1 MNQKSSSVFLFFCFF
16 WSAHLFC
23 QMNFCSK
30 NEVWVS
36 PPPFSTLF
44 HFKILT
50 HFGKK
55 EINSKNNLEEK
66 NKKLFAEKKQQ
77 KRRLKNW
84 LNLSEIPNIHCQRSR
99 TRRSCQKNWVP
110 KGKIRKRQNSVL
122 FNLRFFFLSTQYCQ
136 FNARET
142 KNWEVFRFLSTLDPP
157 PRFNNVSKKKQ
168 LLCKNACKL
177 QCVFS
182 YFIKNVADW
191 FSIHKKWQAT
201 ESAAVS

>member
-1 MNQKSSSVFLFFCFF
+1 LKRLQSETNEKNSIGREKKKINSLNQKSSSVFLFFCFF

-77 KRRLKNW
+77 KRRLKN
-84 LNLSEIPNIHCQRSR
+84 
-99 TRRSCQKNWVP
+99 
-110 KGKIRKRQNSVL
+110 
-122 FNLRFFFLSTQYCQ
+122 
-136 FNARET
+136 
-142 KNWEVFRFLSTLDPP
+142 
-157 PRFNNVSKKKQ
+157 
-168 LLCKNACKL
+168 
-177 QCVFS
+177 
-182 YFIKNVADW
+182 
-191 FSIHKKWQAT
+191 
-201 ESAAVS
+201 

>member
-1 MNQKSSSVFLFFCFF
+1 LGGIEEASIGNQRKKLNWKRKEKNKFIEPKKFFCFLVF
-16 WSAHLFC
+16 FGLTISAHLFC

-77 KRRLKNW
+77 KRRLKN
-84 LNLSEIPNIHCQRSR
+84 
-99 TRRSCQKNWVP
+99 
-110 KGKIRKRQNSVL
+110 
-122 FNLRFFFLSTQYCQ
+122 
-136 FNARET
+136 
-142 KNWEVFRFLSTLDPP
+142 
-157 PRFNNVSKKKQ
+157 
-168 LLCKNACKL
+168 
-177 QCVFS
+177 
-182 YFIKNVADW
+182 
-191 FSIHKKWQAT
+191 
-201 ESAAVS
+201 